1 MNPTLLRL
9 AASAAGSTLSSMK
22 KGNDKREREI
32 YQALLQAVEDDN
44 LDDVT
49 KEADIDGL
57 EDIFDTARAEAGDV
71 TRDIHARLDRRRAA
85 FAAAAPD
92 RKARR
97 AALEHDAKWRK
108 KNEKNKK
115 ASNAGKILGGVLGVA
130 AVGAAAWAAWEYW
143 LSDKLQDKSGTNKTT
158 KTTET
163 TTYRKATPRTETDSR
178 GRSTLVYSTRT
189 EDAAAT
195 TTNTSTVQNDPH
207 NELRPD
213 ADMRG
218 AGPLGEAPAE
228 RDEDLL
234 ASIDEQLTTLDTLD
248 DEQREVTEP
257 RHGDEGL
264 GKHELRPDRE
274 NRES

>member
-9 AASAAGSTLSSMK
+9 VASAAGSTLSSMK

-44 LDDVT
+44 LDHVT

-92 RKARR
+92 RKVRR

-108 KNEKNKK
+108 KNAKKKK

-158 KTTET
+158 KTT
-163 TTYRKATPRTETDSR
+163 TYRKATPRTETDSR

-189 EDAAAT
+189 ENAAANMTNTAT
-195 TTNTSTVQNDPH
+195 TMNTSTVH

-234 ASIDEQLTTLDTLD
+234 ASIDEQLTSLDTLE